1 MRIRGKGNGEESVTR
16 RDDLGG
22 LSSGRSGIHAEEQE
36 RSVRERDRKVSENFK
51 RLSFALLWVPFIY
64 YQIYGFFSQ
73 WIFWFGLGLISSV
86 LN

>member
-36 RSVRERDRKVSENFK
+36 RSVREKRGSEIGRFLRILK
-51 RLSFALLWVPFIY
+51 DFLSHCCGSLLFITKFMDSFPSGY
-64 YQIYGFFSQ
+64 
-73 WIFWFGLGLISSV
+73 FGLGSV
-86 LN
+86 